1 MKSSS
6 ELQRQLI
13 SLDRKGYPAYK
24 SLAGQYAFGRY
35 TLCID
40 HVQGDPFAAPSRLRI
55 VMDQRVS
62 GFPPELFDRPWK
74 RTALEDHINRL
85 FYNAIGRAGD
95 RARGSGKSGLISVSR
110 CGQEVLKRTA
120 IDVDASGLT
129 VRFEVGFPAAGRTI
143 LARELEKILFSILPE
158 IAEQSLIYGNL
169 NKKQVQACVD
179 LADDQ
184 HAIRRE
190 LRARNLAA
198 FIADG
203 AILPRESGVSER
215 PMRDGLPFRTPE
227 SLSVTLELPH
237 RGRLTGMGIPCG
249 ITLIVGGGYHG
260 KSTLLKALE
269 RGVYDHIAGD
279 GREYVIC
286 DDTAVK
292 IRAED
297 GRSICRTDISSF
309 INNLPNGKNTEEFTT
324 ENASGSTS
332 QAANMAEAV
341 EAGSRLLLIDEDTS
355 ATNFMIRDDVMQKL
369 ITRDKEPITPFTDLI
384 RPMHDQLGVSTIL
397 VVGSSGSYFRLADT
411 VIQMDAYEPKDIT
424 EKVRRLCG
432 ELGLTADGSCAP
444 AGGSSGVGGSSD
456 ADGSSGPSAA
466 SSAPGASAA
475 RPPLHIDCGR
485 KLERGSVSQGDR
497 GVKIKVAGRD
507 SLIINKD
514 VIDLRYVEQLVDPE
528 QLMALGRIL
537 EFAEEHLAGRGLTL
551 AQAADSIVEE
561 ISAKGLS
568 ALAGSHRFSGSLAMP
583 RKQEIMACLNRF
595 RRLRVRR

>member
-1 MKSSS
+1 MKTSS
-6 ELQRQLI
+6 ELRRQLLSI
-13 SLDRKGYPAYK
+13 DRKGYPAYK
-24 SLAGQYAFGRY
+24 SLAGQYAFDRY

-55 VMDQRVS
+55 VMDRRVS

-95 RARGSGKSGLISVSR
+95 RARGSGKSGLISISR

-120 IDVDASGLT
+120 VDVAAAGVT

-143 LARELEKILFSILPE
+143 LAGELEKILFSILPE
-158 IAEQSLIYGNL
+158 IAERSLIYGNL
-169 NKKQVQACVD
+169 NKKLVQACVE
-179 LADDQ
+179 LSEDQ
-184 HAIRRE
+184 HAIRQE

-198 FIADG
+198 FVADG
-203 AILPRESGVSER
+203 AVLPRESGVSER
-215 PMRDGLPFRTPE
+215 PMNGGLPFRSPE
-227 SLSVTLELPH
+227 SLAVTLDLPH

-249 ITLIVGGGYHG
+249 VTLIVGGGYHG

-286 DDTAVK
+286 DGTAVK

-309 INNLPNGKNTEEFTT
+309 INNLPNGKDTKEFTT

-332 QAANMAEAV
+332 QAANMTEAV

-384 RPMHDQLGVSTIL
+384 RPMLDELGVSTIL

-424 EKVRRLCG
+424 EKVRRLTG
-432 ELGLTADGSCAP
+432 QWDPADPSPSTPGPASPGPAGPAAAP
-444 AGGSSGVGGSSD
+444 ADRSKTL
-456 ADGSSGPSAA
+456 PE
-466 SSAPGASAA
+466 
-475 RPPLHIDCGR
+475 LHIDCGR

-497 GVKIKVAGRD
+497 GVKIKVNGRD

-537 EFAEEHLAGRGLTL
+537 EFAEERLAGRGLTL
-551 AQAADSIVEE
+551 TQAADSIVEE
-561 ISAKGLS
+561 INAKGLS